1 MYEYIFLNEVWNGV
15 KYMYTKRTPV
25 SCGCTQLHDLYPIN
39 KASLE
44 AMLRSVYKNWG
55 DRTRPA
61 ATDAMGAYERETIEN
76 RRRAGEFD
84 NKIYAGETVFFSDA
98 DSNGNGK
105 KLVNYI
111 KRHKLGE
118 VVSISARNPNTKNK
132 ITSYLWVYNGA
143 KLKEGV
149 RLNGAK

>member
-1 MYEYIFLNEVWNGV
+1 
-15 KYMYTKRTPV
+15 MYTKRTPV
-25 SCGCTQLHDLYPIN
+25 SCGCTQLHDLSNVN
-39 KASLE
+39 KANLQ
-44 AMLRSVYKNWG
+44 AILRPTYKNWG
-55 DRTRPA
+55 DRERPKA
-61 ATDAMGAYERETIEN
+61 PPGAESYVVESIQN
-76 RRRAGEFD
+76 RVRQGEFD
-84 NKIYAGETVFFSDA
+84 NKIYAGETVIFSDA

-118 VVSISARNPNTKNK
+118 VVSVSGRNPNTRNP
-132 ITSYLWVYNGA
+132 ITTYLWRYNGA